1 MAAAFGCA
9 TCAGDVVVGA
19 GAGTGGAGGV
29 AVAVAVAVA
38 IVVVGTGEMVAG
50 GGVAGRAQSGWG
62 SSIWPTPK
70 TAPAVRKAITI
81 PTS

>member
-1 MAAAFGCA
+1 M
-9 TCAGDVVVGA
+9 

-29 AVAVAVAVA
+29 AVAVAV
-38 IVVVGTGEMVAG
+38 GTGETVGG
-50 GGVAGRAQSGWG
+50 GGVTGRAQSGWG
-62 SSIWPTPK
+62 SSIWPRPK